1 MSYKGIDDIINDF
14 DKTQK
19 EKQKQLEEQQK
30 IQEQKR
36 LERQKI
42 QEQKEI
48 EEQKAKGRKKIIFW
62 LLTFVFEY
70 LLTTFIFSSIFNTA
84 NPIKIIKIFA
94 GLGTGMQMFIC
105 VVFYL
110 FTTGIIC
117 WALSYIIVRPDK

>member
-48 EEQKAKGRKKIIFW
+48 EEQKEKGRKKIIFW

-105 VVFYL
+105 VGFYL
-110 FTTGIIC
+110 FATGIIC

>member
-1 MSYKGIDDIINDF
+1 MSYNGIDDLIINYE
-14 DKTQK
+14 KTQ
-19 EKQKQLEEQQK
+19 QEQQK
-30 IQEQKR
+30 QQLEQ
-36 LERQKI
+36 
-42 QEQKEI
+42 
-48 EEQKAKGRKKIIFW
+48 QKASRRKNLIFW

-105 VVFYL
+105 VGFYL
-110 FTTGIIC
+110 FATGIIC

>member
-1 MSYKGIDDIINDF
+1 MSYNGIDDLIINYE
-14 DKTQK
+14 KTQQ
-19 EKQKQLEEQQK
+19 EQQKQQLEQQK
-30 IQEQKR
+30 IEEQKR
-36 LERQKI
+36 IELQKNLEKDRI
-42 QEQKEI
+42 EQ
-48 EEQKAKGRKKIIFW
+48 QKASRRKNLIFW

-105 VVFYL
+105 VGFYL
-110 FTTGIIC
+110 FATGIIC

>member
-1 MSYKGIDDIINDF
+1 MSYNGIEDLIINYE
-14 DKTQK
+14 KTQQ
-19 EKQKQLEEQQK
+19 EQQKQQLEQQK
-30 IQEQKR
+30 IEEQKR
-36 LERQKI
+36 IELQKNLEKDRI
-42 QEQKEI
+42 EQ
-48 EEQKAKGRKKIIFW
+48 QKASRRKNLIFW

-105 VVFYL
+105 VGFYL
-110 FTTGIIC
+110 FATGIIC

>member
-19 EKQKQLEEQQK
+19 EKQKQQEEQQK
-30 IQEQKR
+30 IEEQKR
-36 LERQKI
+36 IELQKKLEKNRIDQ
-42 QEQKEI
+42 
-48 EEQKAKGRKKIIFW
+48 QKAICRKNLIFW

-94 GLGTGMQMFIC
+94 GLGSGTQMF
-105 VVFYL
+105 VFVGFYL
-110 FTTGIIC
+110 FATGIIC
-117 WALSYIIVRPDK
+117 CALSYIIVRPDK

>member
-1 MSYKGIDDIINDF
+1 MKN
-14 DKTQK
+14 KK
-19 EKQKQLEEQQK
+19 EYNFKKNLEKDRIEQQK
-30 IQEQKR
+30 ASR
-36 LERQKI
+36 
-42 QEQKEI
+42 
-48 EEQKAKGRKKIIFW
+48 RKNLIFW

-105 VVFYL
+105 VGFYL
-110 FTTGIIC
+110 FATGIIC

>member
-105 VVFYL
+105 VGFYL
-110 FTTGIIC
+110 FATGIIC

>member
-1 MSYKGIDDIINDF
+1 MNNINKNS
-14 DKTQK
+14 KTGFINK
-19 EKQKQLEEQQK
+19 IFQKQLEEQQK

-105 VVFYL
+105 VGFYL

>member
-1 MSYKGIDDIINDF
+1 MSYNGIDDLIINYE
-14 DKTQK
+14 KTQQ
-19 EKQKQLEEQQK
+19 EQQKQQLEQQK
-30 IQEQKR
+30 IEEQKR
-36 LERQKI
+36 IELQKKLEKDRI
-42 QEQKEI
+42 EQ
-48 EEQKAKGRKKIIFW
+48 QKAIRRKNLIFW

-105 VVFYL
+105 VGFYL
-110 FTTGIIC
+110 FATGIIC

>member
-105 VVFYL
+105 VGFYL

>member
-1 MSYKGIDDIINDF
+1 MSYNGIDDLIINYE
-14 DKTQK
+14 KTQQ
-19 EKQKQLEEQQK
+19 EQQKQQLEQQK
-30 IQEQKR
+30 IEEQKR
-36 LERQKI
+36 IELQKNLEKDRI
-42 QEQKEI
+42 EQ
-48 EEQKAKGRKKIIFW
+48 QKASRRKNLIFW

-105 VVFYL
+105 VGFYL
-110 FTTGIIC
+110 FATDIIC

>member
-70 LLTTFIFSSIFNTA
+70 LLTTFIF

-105 VVFYL
+105 VGFYL
-110 FTTGIIC
+110 FATGIIC

>member
-1 MSYKGIDDIINDF
+1 MSYNGIDDLIINYE
-14 DKTQK
+14 KTQQ
-19 EKQKQLEEQQK
+19 EQQKQQLEQQK
-30 IQEQKR
+30 IEEQKR
-36 LERQKI
+36 IELQKKLEKDRI
-42 QEQKEI
+42 EQ
-48 EEQKAKGRKKIIFW
+48 QKASRRKNLIFW

-105 VVFYL
+105 VGFYL
-110 FTTGIIC
+110 FATGIIC